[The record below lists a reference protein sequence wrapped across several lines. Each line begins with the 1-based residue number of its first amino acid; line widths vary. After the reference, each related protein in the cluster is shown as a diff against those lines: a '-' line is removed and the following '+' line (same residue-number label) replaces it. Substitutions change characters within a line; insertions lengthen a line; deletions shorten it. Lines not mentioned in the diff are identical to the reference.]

1 MTTEDEEILA
11 DLLLRWDELREQ
23 GQDVSSIEL
32 CQACPHLVDE
42 LERRIRALRASD
54 WMDRPI
60 ELIDPAVID
69 HTTTHEPRT
78 LASRYR
84 LDVLIAEGGFAQV
97 WRAYDLELHRN
108 VAVKMPKPSRL
119 DSTDAFM
126 AEARRVARLK
136 HPGIVPV
143 HDVGRENGN
152 VFIVSEFV
160 EGGNL
165 GDHIK
170 QSNVSTEKASRWV
183 TEIAAALEYAHTNGV
198 IHRDIKPANILIDHH
213 GRALLADFGIA
224 QSATKTGHFAP
235 SIGTLR
241 YMAPE
246 QLEGKEVD
254 ARSDVYSLGVVLYEL
269 LTGKLPYSSDQP
281 NTVRQEIV
289 AGVKLGSDGMNNEL
303 RRICEKALQLDP
315 QNRFQTAKA
324 FAAQLGHRS
333 QGSRNKG
340 VAVSLV
346 VLALALGMGVFALL
360 PVNKP
365 SSFVLEMAGL
375 SASQQAEEVS
385 KRLIKLNPGFDGK
398 VETKIVGDSI
408 VELSMVTD
416 RVSDISPLAA
426 LKELTSVS
434 LRGSTVDWNTRQ
446 GTGKLA
452 DIRPLRGMR
461 LKKLDLAYNPI
472 EDISIIEGMP
482 LTELDIA
489 FASKINDISVVRGM
503 QLVSLGCQDT
513 NVSDLLPL
521 AGMKLFHIN
530 VSYTKVTSLE
540 PLRGMPLRYAHFGG
554 TSIDSLKPL
563 ANAPIWLLSVHATKI
578 DDLSPISAAP
588 LKELGINGTN
598 VSDLSPLSAC
608 KLEYFNFSPER
619 ITTGIDIVRNMKSIQ
634 RISDNTHSHE
644 SPDVFWRRFGEG
656 IATALPPT
664 AEVTEAVKPSTYD
677 EAVELGDLHFDQHRY
692 DIAIKHYSTAIG
704 FDSTKAHVYVKRGEC
719 HFHLE
724 AYKDAQ
730 DNFKQAVQLE
740 PNNPITLDRLANV
753 NFHLR
758 KFDDAIV
765 AMEKAIALNPLEVDR
780 FKTSLATMLSNR
792 AFKYSQ
798 EKNYSDA
805 IADLNKALELD
816 PDSKSYHRNRANC
829 YFHSG
834 DHERALAD
842 FDEAIRRDPQNS
854 SYYMTRGYCLN
865 ALGRN
870 DEADRDFKKAD
881 ELGRK

>member
-1 MTTEDEEILA
+1 VTNEDEELLA

-60 ELIDPAVID
+60 ELIDPAVND

-143 HDVGRENGN
+143 FDVGRDNGN

-170 QSNVSTEKASRWV
+170 KNGITQEQAVRW
-183 TEIAAALEYAHTNGV
+183 TAEIAEALEYAHSNGV
-198 IHRDIKPANILIDHH
+198 IHRDIKPANILIDHF

-224 QSATKTGHFAP
+224 QSATKSGRFAP

-281 NTVRQEIV
+281 TTVRQEIV
-289 AGVKLGSDGMNNEL
+289 AGVQIGSDGMTAEL
-303 RRICEKALQLDP
+303 RHICEKALQLAP
-315 QNRFQTAKA
+315 ENRFQSAKA
-324 FAAQLGHRS
+324 FATQLGHRPRR
-333 QGSRNKG
+333 SRNKG
-340 VAVSLV
+340 IVLSLV
-346 VLALALGMGVFALL
+346 VMTLALCACAFALWR
-360 PVNKP
+360 PQP
-365 SSFVLEMAGL
+365 SSS
-375 SASQQAEEVS
+375 SAKPIIAPLDAQWIERIQKLTADEQVIEVAA
-385 KRLIKLNPGFDGK
+385 KLKELNPGFDGSLRTEQ
-398 VETKIVGDSI
+398 VDGTVSLLEMCTDN
-408 VELSMVTD
+408 VTD
-416 RVSDISPLAA
+416 IRPLVVLKGLRFVKLRGTFIWKHNGRLADISPLRG
-426 LKELTSVS
+426 LPIEEIS
-434 LRGSTVDWNTRQ
+434 LHG
-446 GTGKLA
+446 
-452 DIRPLRGMR
+452 
-461 LKKLDLAYNPI
+461 NPI
-472 EDISIIEGMP
+472 EDLSPLENAPLTVLVINNTSVTDLTPIRSAMLTKLDIHNGNISDLTPIKGMP
-482 LTELDIA
+482 
-489 FASKINDISVVRGM
+489 ISNLHM
-503 QLVSLGCQDT
+503 
-513 NVSDLLPL
+513 
-521 AGMKLFHIN
+521 
-530 VSYTKVTSLE
+530 
-540 PLRGMPLRYAHFGG
+540 
-554 TSIDSLKPL
+554 
-563 ANAPIWLLSVHATKI
+563 ANTQVK
-578 DDLSPISAAP
+578 
-588 LKELGINGTN
+588 
-598 VSDLSPLSAC
+598 DLSPLTGMPLNELHCQYCGITDIGPLQGLPLHSLEVHGNPITDLSPLANSHIENLNIYKTAITDWSPIKTMPRLQMISFDFDKARDSDILRAVKTLEQINERSAVD
-608 KLEYFNFSPER
+608 FW
-619 ITTGIDIVRNMKSIQ
+619 KSIE
-634 RISDNTHSHE
+634 T
-644 SPDVFWRRFGEG
+644 
-656 IATALPPT
+656 
-664 AEVTEAVKPSTYD
+664 PSSYD
-677 EAVELGDLHFDQHRY
+677 EAVELGDRHFDQHQY
-692 DIAIKHYSTAIG
+692 DVAANHYSTAIG
-704 FDSTKAHVYVKRGEC
+704 FDSAKAHAYVKRGEC
-719 HFHLE
+719 HFHTE
-724 AYKDAQ
+724 AYKNCMSD
-730 DNFKQAVQLE
+730 FKQAVELE
-740 PNNPITLDRLANV
+740 PNNPLYLDKLANA

-758 KFDDAIV
+758 QFDDAIA
-765 AMEKAIALNPLEVDR
+765 AMEKAISLNPPEVAR
-780 FKTSLATMLSNR
+780 FKSSLATMLSNR
-792 AFKYSQ
+792 AFAYSQ
-798 EKNYSDA
+798 EKRFSDA

-834 DHERALAD
+834 DHERALVD

-870 DEADRDFKKAD
+870 DEADRDFKKAY